1 MPLTLKPVEASRG
14 PRWVVDAFRLFMRRP
29 MAFTMLAFPFVAAAA
44 LAQLL
49 PAPLGLVAIMA
60 IPLLSLGVM
69 VAGQSALL
77 DGPVHNKQFVE
88 ALRTDAPRRRALLQL
103 CVGYG
108 IAVGLVLLLT
118 YAVSSTAWTKLA
130 ELMAKGEVPI
140 KELQALA
147 PELSTSVLVM
157 AFLGSLL
164 SAVYWHAP
172 ALVHWG
178 GQGAMQALF
187 SSALAVWRTKGAFMT
202 YTLAWFAAFMSVA
215 FVLGIVGGLLGA
227 PFLMQ
232 VLSMGAGIVLTSVFY
247 LSVLFTFNDSFG
259 GAGSLLPTEPI
270 TPPSP

>member
-14 PRWVVDAFRLFMRRP
+14 PRWVGDAFRLFMRRP

-49 PAPLGLVAIMA
+49 PAPLGLLAVMV

-77 DGPVHNKQFVE
+77 DGPVHNRQFIE
-88 ALRTDAPRRRALLQL
+88 PLRTDAKRRRALLQL

-108 IAVGLVLLLT
+108 VAVGVILLLT
-118 YAVSSTAWTKLA
+118 YTVSSTAWSRLA
-130 ELMAKGEVPI
+130 ELMAKGEVPV

-147 PELSTSVLVM
+147 PQLSTSMMVM
-157 AFLGSLL
+157 AVLGSLL

-178 GQGAMQALF
+178 GQSAMQSLF
-187 SSALAVWRTKGAFMT
+187 SSALAVWRSKSAFFT
-202 YTLAWFAAFMSVA
+202 YMLAWFATFVA
-215 FVLGIVGGLLGA
+215 TFFLLAMVGGLLGS
-227 PFLMQ
+227 PFLVQ
-232 VLSMGAGIVLTSVFY
+232 VLSMAAGIVLTSVFY

-259 GAGSLLPTEPI
+259 GAGSLLAPESV
-270 TPPSP
+270 TPPP